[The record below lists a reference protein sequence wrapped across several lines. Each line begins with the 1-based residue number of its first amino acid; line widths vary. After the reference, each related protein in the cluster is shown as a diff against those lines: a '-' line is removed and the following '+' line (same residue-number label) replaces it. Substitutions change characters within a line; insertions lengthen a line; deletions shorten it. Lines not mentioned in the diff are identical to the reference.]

1 MSDPV
6 GHCCAGHP
14 CDHCY
19 LCDVIG
25 ICCMTVSTEQRARL
39 EAHVQTELLRLRQ
52 AIICEA
58 AAKPSLAAHLR
69 SDMRHLP
76 AAGLLAPAPLPL
88 LADPPILDQ
97 RRENVHVLVPRTT
110 HR

>member
-19 LCDVIG
+19 LCDVVG
-25 ICCMTVSTEQRARL
+25 ICCMTVSAEQRVRL
-39 EAHVQTELLRLRQ
+39 EAHLRTELDRLRQ
-52 AIICEA
+52 TLICEA
-58 AAKPSLAAHLR
+58 AAKPSLAAQLR
-69 SDMRHLP
+69 GDMQRPP
-76 AAGLLAPAPLPL
+76 AVGLLAPAPLPL

-110 HR
+110 NR